1 MMVSNESLAPICTH
15 ASLSNYSFT
24 TKHCSVRAGIILS
37 CTIFIDNLPG
47 QFIGFD
53 ESEPTSQSGGKAL
66 VVGLVKQKYDT

>member
-1 MMVSNESLAPICTH
+1 MVSNDITPICTQS
-15 ASLSNYSFT
+15 SLSKYSFT
-24 TKHCSVRAGIILS
+24 TKHCNVQAGIFLS
-37 CTIFIDNLPG
+37 CTIFTDNLPG

>member
-1 MMVSNESLAPICTH
+1 MMVSNDIAPICTQ
-15 ASLSNYSFT
+15 ASLSKYSFT
-24 TKHCSVRAGIILS
+24 TKHCSVWAEIFLS

-53 ESEPTSQSGGKAL
+53 ESEPTSESGGKAL